1 MFKKNATIIFTMGLI
16 LFLPH
21 TSFAAENGNVPASKS
36 VKVTQGNKA
45 TNNVH
50 HAIINTTVHL
60 LPKGSNPLT
69 ATAEELQPGGVSLR
83 STNLA
88 MLKNGKNAASRN
100 KRVVATVQSPHII
113 SSYSAT
119 QRGWSGVIEHNTS
132 SRVVGTWNQPYVNSS
147 GRHSTLSCQWI
158 GLGGYGTQPLIQ
170 IGTNSFHYPGGTGD
184 DSAWWEIVGTNK
196 DTSQEIPITGFAH
209 HPGDKYYADV
219 WLTEDSQSATA
230 HFYMKDLDTGAVFSK
245 SVPGIE
251 NEYISGITSTADW
264 IVERPIVDPAAY
276 GWSSGEVVHTAVY
289 PYLTNFGKVS
299 FTNTSAGNALTGYLE
314 HPSPF
319 SEDTEYDNIYD
330 PYGKIDLDRTS
341 MLDNS
346 GDFHVNFHHTGHVI
360 YAD

>member
-1 MFKKNATIIFTMGLI
+1 MFKKITPIIFTMGLI
-16 LFLPH
+16 LNPH
-21 TSFAAENGNVPASKS
+21 ISFAAENGNVSASKS
-36 VKVTQGNKA
+36 VKITQDNKA

-50 HAIINTTVHL
+50 HAIINTAVHL
-60 LPKGSNPLT
+60 LPKGSNPLI
-69 ATAEELQPGGVSLR
+69 ATAEELQPDGVSLR

-88 MLKNGKNAASRN
+88 MLKNGKDAASWN
-100 KRVVATVQSPHII
+100 KRVVATVQSAHII

-119 QRGWSGVIEHNTS
+119 QRGWSGVVDHKTS
-132 SRVVGTWNQPYVNSS
+132 SRVVGTWIQPYVNSY
-147 GRHSTLSCQWI
+147 GRHSTFSCQWI

-170 IGTNSFHYPGGTGD
+170 IGTNSFHYPDGTKYN
-184 DSAWWEIVGTNK
+184 SAWWEIVGTNK
-196 DTSQEIPITGFAH
+196 DTSYEIPITGFAH

-219 WLTEDSQSATA
+219 WLTEDSHSATA

-251 NEYISGITSTADW
+251 NEYISSITSTAEW
-264 IVERPIVDPAAY
+264 IVERPIVDPKEY

-299 FTNTSAGNALTGYLE
+299 FTNTLAGNALTGHLE

-319 SEDTEYDNIYD
+319 SKDTEYDIMYD
-330 PYGKIDLDRTS
+330 PYGKMKLDRIS
-341 MLDNS
+341 FLDNS
-346 GDFHVNFHHTGHVI
+346 GDFQVTFRHTGHVI